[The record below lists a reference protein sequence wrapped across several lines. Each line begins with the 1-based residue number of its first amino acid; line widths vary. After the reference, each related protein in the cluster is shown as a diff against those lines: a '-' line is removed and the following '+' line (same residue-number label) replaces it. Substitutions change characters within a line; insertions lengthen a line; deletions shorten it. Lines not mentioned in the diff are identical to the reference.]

1 MPVFKTN
8 KNSIVLIKVQE
19 ETRGKSYNRNAFGH
33 DWTPL
38 KDPFGCELDLG
49 ITMLSA

>member
-1 MPVFKTN
+1 MPGFKTN
-8 KNSIVLIKVQE
+8 KNSTVLIKIQE
-19 ETRGKSYNRNAFGH
+19 ETRGKLYSRNAFGH

-38 KDPFGCELDLG
+38 KDPFVCELDWV